1 MEIVAKTIFGM
12 EKLLASEIHELGGQ
26 DIEILNRAVSFTGD
40 NEVLYKVNLW
50 SRTALKVLIP
60 IYSFTAHN
68 ETVLYKRVR
77 RFNWTEMFDLD
88 QTFAISSTVN
98 SDIFT
103 HSKYIALKVKDAIV
117 DQFRDHND
125 GERPSIDTEA
135 ADFNFH
141 VHCNMKEFTIS
152 LDSSGSSLHRRGY
165 RQDGRLAP
173 LNETLAASLVLLSGW
188 DGSKTLFDPMCGSGT
203 ILTEAVM
210 IAQNIAPRIKWTRF
224 GFMGWKDYDSE
235 LWYNIHEEAVNAQ
248 ENNELNIIGSDNNAV
263 QIRETQA
270 VINELGFQDYVTLE
284 VEDFF
289 DSAADEP
296 TGMIITNPPY
306 DLRVST
312 EDVFEFYKAIGDT
325 LKKGYEGWDAWIL
338 SGNKDAIKNIGLRT
352 SRKMTL
358 YNGSIECKFQKYE
371 MYRGTKKAK
380 KLEGSPKA

>member
-1 MEIVAKTIFGM
+1 M

-125 GERPSIDTEA
+125 GERPYIDTEA

-325 LKKGYEGWDAWIL
+325 LKKGYQGWDAWIL

>member
-1 MEIVAKTIFGM
+1 M

-40 NEVLYKVNLW
+40 HEVLYRVNLW

-77 RFNWTEMFDLD
+77 RFNWTEMFNLD

-289 DSAADEP
+289 DSAAEEP

-312 EDVFEFYKAIGDT
+312 EDVFEFYKTIGDT